1 MRALRGRIIVKSF
14 ASQKEEIEI
23 VGQDGKRLTL
33 WVGKKYAINHR
44 EKNPVVCEV
53 LDNNSEYNYIKKGDF
68 LLVHHN
74 FLSEWQTNP
83 FCIEYDPVSE
93 VGLYSLQANHNI
105 FCKINADGI
114 AEPVCGNMLVERQ
127 KNPIK
132 SSLIIIPDTVKQ
144 EHNDRVKVVSL
155 SPEVA
160 GYKVGQ
166 TVLMYKYSDYE
177 ICYSWKKKDYSII
190 KVYEED
196 LIGVVDN

>member
-1 MRALRGRIIVKSF
+1 MRALRGRILVKSY

-23 VGQDGKRLTL
+23 VGQNGKRLTL
-33 WVGKKYAINHR
+33 WVGKKYVANHR

-53 LDNNSEYNYIKKGDF
+53 LDNNSEFEYIQKGDF

-83 FCIEYDPVSE
+83 FCIEYDPATE
-93 VGLYSLQANHNI
+93 VGLYSLKANQNI
-105 FCKINADGI
+105 FCRINEEGI

-127 KNPIK
+127 RNPIK

-155 SPEVA
+155 APEVN
-160 GYKVGQ
+160 GYEIGQ
-166 TVLMYKYSDYE
+166 TVLMYKHSDYE

-190 KVYEED
+190 KVY
-196 LIGVVDN
+196 N